1 MKSTKKTPKTTHHR
15 DAEAQRKAS
24 NGKVERN
31 PLVPRILVS
40 SWFLRLFLCASV
52 SLW

>member
-1 MKSTKKTPKTTHHR
+1 MKGTKKTPKTTHHR
-15 DAEAQRKAS
+15 ATEAQRKAS

-31 PLVPRILVS
+31 LLVRPIFVS
-40 SWFLRLFLCASV
+40 SWSLWLFLCASV